1 MNGWR
6 IAASP
11 RYAQRGVSA
20 TPQPTRRGGSLD
32 QLLRRVPRGCAMSL
46 QQNGIP
52 PARSWWPGFCA
63 PPRRRLTRGFGR
75 ARGIA
80 YRRGSEPM
88 VPTTQQARAAS
99 APSTDDA
106 FDVVVTRPVLGRE
119 VARAAAALLSD
130 AERQRASRFL
140 FDRDRDRFIVGRA
153 RLRQLLAA
161 RLGTRPES
169 VELVYGAHGKPALAR
184 RFADSDLRFNVSHCD
199 DVTLYAFSCGREI
212 GVDVEAVRVLG
223 DADDIAGRF
232 FSHRENQA
240 YRALER
246 RDRPLG
252 FFQCWTRKEA
262 FIKALGDGLSYP
274 LDRFDVSLA
283 PGEPAEILRVEA
295 MPGACCGW
303 RMESL
308 SPAPGFVAA
317 VVIGDRE

>member
-1 MNGWR
+1 
-6 IAASP
+6 
-11 RYAQRGVSA
+11 
-20 TPQPTRRGGSLD
+20 
-32 QLLRRVPRGCAMSL
+32 
-46 QQNGIP
+46 
-52 PARSWWPGFCA
+52 
-63 PPRRRLTRGFGR
+63 
-75 ARGIA
+75 
-80 YRRGSEPM
+80 M
-88 VPTTQQARAAS
+88 VPTTQRARAAS
-99 APSTDDA
+99 APSTVDA
-106 FDVVVTRPVLGRE
+106 IDVVVTRSVVEPE

-184 RFADSDLRFNVSHCD
+184 RFADADLHFNVSHCD

-212 GVDVEAVRVLG
+212 GVDVEAVRVIRE
-223 DADDIAGRF
+223 ADDIAGRF

-274 LDRFDVSLA
+274 LDRFDVSLT

-295 MPGACCGW
+295 MSGDCCGW